1 MARNT
6 GSLKSRLQTCI
17 QFFWTFCILSKNT
30 LIRLHAGISLAQQY
44 VVSCRTRQ
52 WVQCRSYTDA
62 KEELNEVIQDIIDRS
77 LDGLDPINLFD
88 SMTDSFADSIISGE
102 ADPDS
107 IGDILYEYAETFTD
121 PVIEFVDSA
130 LDKLA
135 DLGVSSDFISDVEGH
150 IADIF
155 EQIDGP
161 FENTLSGEYEGITFT
176 PAEDISGNDFEFS
189 RVNDLEMSG
198 IDQFQAFDSVT
209 GDEFFGQN
217 DLSSDLGYMENTAE
231 DFMND
236 SLTDVEMD
244 ICQSIND
251 VMNNLT
257 DQGIDIDSADNQVL
271 WDSIQ
276 DQITN
281 DAVNGMDIRDPDYIQ
296 STADESMHLVDKMN
310 DGLNDMDQMND
321 VDFSHSNDTSYKGK
335 YKLLCGLRIEC
346 SKERCP

>member
-1 MARNT
+1 
-6 GSLKSRLQTCI
+6 
-17 QFFWTFCILSKNT
+17 
-30 LIRLHAGISLAQQY
+30 
-44 VVSCRTRQ
+44 
-52 WVQCRSYTDA
+52 
-62 KEELNEVIQDIIDRS
+62 
-77 LDGLDPINLFD
+77 
-88 SMTDSFADSIISGE
+88 MTDSFADSIISGE

-189 RVNDLEMSG
+189 RINDLEMSG

-296 STADESMHLVDKMN
+296 STTDESMHLVDKMN
-310 DGLNDMDQMND
+310 DMGLVNMQYQNLSASLSDSFNGMDL
-321 VDFSHSNDTSYKGK
+321 SGK
-335 YKLLCGLRIEC
+335 SQNCMSLFDNTYGGIAEQQCLISEFKIRT
-346 SKERCP
+346 